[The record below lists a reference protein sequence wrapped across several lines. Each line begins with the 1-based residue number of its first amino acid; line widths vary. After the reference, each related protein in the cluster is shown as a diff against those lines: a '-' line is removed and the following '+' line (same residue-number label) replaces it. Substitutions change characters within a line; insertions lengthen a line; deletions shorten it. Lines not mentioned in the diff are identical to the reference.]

1 VLVASCVPPLILEDR
16 GELMQAATPLLASMN
31 EKEQIWYWV
40 PWNPSIEEKRKSQWA
55 PGGLQAWPE
64 SGS

>member
-1 VLVASCVPPLILEDR
+1 
-16 GELMQAATPLLASMN
+16 MQAATPLLASMN